1 MHVLHERLQVA
12 DRAAHAGQV
21 RVVLLGNLDAVPL
34 AQLHD
39 DVQEVHAV
47 QFQLVAERHVVL
59 QIAEIFV
66 GGDVRQNVQDLFS
79 NLGRRHA
86 ACSPDK
92 IIGRIA

>member
-1 MHVLHERLQVA
+1 MSFISGLQIA

-21 RVVLLGNLDAVPL
+21 RVILFGNLDAVPL

-47 QFQLVAERHVVL
+47 EFQLLAERHVVL

-66 GGDVRQNVQDLFS
+66 GRDVRQDVEDLFS
-79 NLGRRHA
+79 NLGRRHT
-86 ACSPDK
+86 ACSPHK
-92 IIGRIA
+92 PSRQIV